1 MLHSWNAGVDNAYV
15 RQADAARSAWGR
27 RRADVPPG
35 VKPLPRSQ
43 VLAMSAAIIDRR
55 LQPFRLQLV
64 RGFGAI

>member
-1 MLHSWNAGVDNAYV
+1 LRLCV
-15 RQADAARSAWGR
+15 AASGWLCGKRLALFLAELLPALKAEGALR
-27 RRADVPPG
+27 LE
-35 VKPLPRSQ
+35 PLVRSQ